1 MKQYNTFNVIING
14 NADTFSIIGYDT
26 YYVKGKK

>member
-14 NADTFSIIGYDT
+14 NTYTFSIIGYGT
-26 YYVKGKK
+26 YYVKEK